1 MVHWTNKPSYN
12 FQDLQEIV
20 GILRHPGGC
29 AWDME
34 QTHASIR
41 RNFLEEAYEVAEA
54 IDEGDPEH
62 LKEEL
67 GDVLLQVVFHTSIE
81 EDAGRFDLDAV
92 ADGICKKLIYRH
104 PHVFGDVSVS
114 STGEILSNWEELK
127 QKEKGQAT
135 QADAVDAVA
144 RSLPALWR
152 AEKMKKKAAKA
163 GFDWRDVSGALDKLS
178 EELEELRAALAKMP
192 AGCSVL
198 GPGLTKDSVFETM
211 FSNGLDSFVDWEA
224 GTARFDSPEFQAILE
239 FCASLP
245 AQASGEDMDEY
256 TRVASGAQLLLPVY
270 LNDLQSIQLYR
281 ALFGGGVTFAGYPS
295 EGGSGVSFSADNGM
309 AMSASCKDAEGAW
322 SFLRQVLLPI
332 GEQPA
337 PGLDFPVNRADFE
350 QAAEKSMEFSYLK
363 DETGNTVIG
372 PDGEPLLEGTAY
384 VFVGGQGVMLKPATQ
399 ADYDQVM
406 ALYEAADSL
415 VSRDENIWAIVREQA
430 GACFAGDRT
439 AEEAARAI
447 QSRVELYLN
456 EQK

>member
-54 IDEGDPEH
+54 IDEGSTEH

-81 EDAGRFDLDAV
+81 EDAGRFNLDDE
-92 ADGICKKLIYRH
+92 ADGVCKKLIYRH

-178 EELEELRAALAKMP
+178 EELDELRRAALEGDGDP
-192 AGCSVL
+192 VEELGDVL
-198 GPGLTKDSVFETM
+198 FAAVCVGRF
-211 FSNGLDSFVDWEA
+211 LDADPEDALHAACGKFA
-224 GTARFDSPEFQAILE
+224 ARFRKTEELAAGRGL
-239 FCASLP
+239 SLDKLSD
-245 AQASGEDMDEY
+245 AQ
-256 TRVASGAQLLLPVY
+256 Q
-270 LNDLQSIQLYR
+270 I
-281 ALFGGGVTFAGYPS
+281 ALWREAKG
-295 EGGSGVSFSADNGM
+295 
-309 AMSASCKDAEGAW
+309 
-322 SFLRQVLLPI
+322 Q
-332 GEQPA
+332 
-337 PGLDFPVNRADFE
+337 E
-350 QAAEKSMEFSYLK
+350 QA
-363 DETGNTVIG
+363 
-372 PDGEPLLEGTAY
+372 
-384 VFVGGQGVMLKPATQ
+384 
-399 ADYDQVM
+399 
-406 ALYEAADSL
+406 
-415 VSRDENIWAIVREQA
+415 
-430 GACFAGDRT
+430 
-439 AEEAARAI
+439 
-447 QSRVELYLN
+447 
-456 EQK
+456 